1 MKGIYAVK
9 DGRRPSFSF
18 ALGGSPPV
26 NPRKLVPRFRGTPVA
41 PLSVNP
47 RATMSR
53 GEPRSAPKP
62 PPPPEIIGAFDD
74 RRDAHSD
81 ATPHGAECDV
91 PLWRNMK
98 MYIELPRRPIYD
110 GGEQGAWGWRGVSR
124 AVRGGPGFPAAKSG
138 GGSRVGDPQIPS
150 LRDTIKKAG

>member
-1 MKGIYAVK
+1 MPLLICLRNCLSKLLLIKK
-9 DGRRPSFSF
+9 DGRCSSFFVFWWLPAREPPKTRTSF
-18 ALGGSPPV
+18 
-26 NPRKLVPRFRGTPVA
+26 
-41 PLSVNP
+41 SVNP
-47 RATMSR
+47 GRPPPT
-53 GEPRSAPKP
+53 APKP

-110 GGEQGAWGWRGVSR
+110 GGEQGVWGWRGVSQ
-124 AVRGGPGFPAAKSG
+124 AVRGGRPPKFRRSATP
-138 GGSRVGDPQIPS
+138 
-150 LRDTIKKAG
+150 